1 MAFVGRT
8 DVKDPGAQ
16 QDQWER
22 LAWDTHMC
30 ASFMVDGIRLRQ
42 ADEIGLDKVMWSSD
56 YPYNESTFGYSE
68 RSLAAVVD
76 AVGPENAVRI
86 VGGNINRFLGI

>member
-8 DVKDPGAQ
+8 DVKDPVAQ

-30 ASFMVDGIRLRQ
+30 ASFMVDALGLRQ
-42 ADEIGLDKVMWSSD
+42 VDEIGPD
-56 YPYNESTFGYSE
+56 
-68 RSLAAVVD
+68 
-76 AVGPENAVRI
+76 NAVRI
-86 VGGNINRFLGI
+86 VGGNIKQFLGI